1 MAAAAAA
8 APAPAA
14 PPFKRRKKEPKLLDS
29 QAQLL
34 LLGLLSAVVGD
45 DSTLKQCLITA
56 VQLEAQQQMQQELDL
71 QLLEP
76 ALAASAAAAIQAER
90 VGKLGLLQ
98 AYQLAQKLSKDI
110 HARAAVSLVWQM
122 PLTLGEARG

>member
-1 MAAAAAA
+1 
-8 APAPAA
+8 
-14 PPFKRRKKEPKLLDS
+14 
-29 QAQLL
+29 
-34 LLGLLSAVVGD
+34 VVGD

-56 VQLEAQQQMQQELDL
+56 VQLETQQQMRQELEL

-76 ALAASAAAAIQAER
+76 ALAASAAVAIQAER